1 MGLKNILVH
10 LDTQL
15 HTEQRLD
22 CALALARQHGA
33 RVIGL
38 SVITHSLLEPAEQDT
53 IRAEIQ
59 LQELFERKVDQ
70 AGVDAEWHRIDVRV
84 LQRSVAEVVNHYAC
98 FADLIVVGQPDSR
111 SKNTNGSADLPA
123 RVILGSG
130 HPVLIVPYAGVFTS
144 VGEKVLVAWHAG
156 RESSR
161 ALNDA
166 LPILKR
172 ADQVHIFE
180 VNPTDQERED
190 LELLCAHLADHSV
203 TARAE
208 TSIVTELGIGD
219 VLLNRVAD
227 GGNDL
232 LVMGAYA
239 YTHFGTYVLGD
250 VARHILRHM
259 TVPVI
264 MSH

>member
-10 LDTQL
+10 LDTQP
-15 HTEQRLD
+15 HTEQRLE
-22 CALALARQHGA
+22 CALALAKKSGA
-33 RVIGL
+33 RIIGL
-38 SVITHSLLEPAEQDT
+38 SVITHSLLDPAEQDA

-59 LQELFERKVDQ
+59 LQELFERKVEQ
-70 AGVDAEWHRIDVRV
+70 AEVDAEWQRVDVRV
-84 LQRSVAEVVNHYAC
+84 MQRSVAEVVNHYAC

-111 SKNTNGSADLPA
+111 SKNTNGTADLPA

-130 HPVLIVPYAGVFTS
+130 RPVLIVPYAGVFSS

-180 VNPTDQERED
+180 VNPTEQARED
-190 LELLCAHLADHSV
+190 LERLCVHLADHAV

-208 TSIVTELGIGD
+208 TSVVTELAIGD

-227 GGNDL
+227 GGSDL

-250 VARHILRHM
+250 IAKHIMRHM

>member
-10 LDTQL
+10 LDTQA

-22 CALALARQHGA
+22 CSLALARRHGA
-33 RVIGL
+33 RIIGL
-38 SVITHSLLEPAEQDT
+38 FVVTHPLLSPAEQDA
-53 IRAEIQ
+53 ISAEWQ
-59 LQELFERKVDQ
+59 LKEMFERKVTQ
-70 AGVDAEWHRIDVRV
+70 AGIVAELLRVDVNV
-84 LQRSVAEVVNHYAC
+84 PQRSVAEVVNHHAC
-98 FADLIVVGQPDSR
+98 FADLVVVGQADSR
-111 SKNTNGSADLPA
+111 HKSGTADLPA

-130 HPVLIVPYAGVFTS
+130 RPVLTIPYAGTFGL
-144 VGEKVLVAWHAG
+144 VGESTLVAWKAG
-156 RESSR
+156 RESTR
-161 ALNDA
+161 ALSDA

-172 ADQVHIFE
+172 SGQAQIFE
-180 VNPTDQERED
+180 VNPAEQGRED
-190 LELLCAHLADHSV
+190 LDRLCAHLAEHGVS
-203 TARAE
+203 ARAE
-208 TSIVTELGIGD
+208 TSIVTEIGIGD

-259 TVPVI
+259 TVPVL

>member
-10 LDTQL
+10 LDTQA
-15 HTEQRLD
+15 HTEQRLE
-22 CALALARQHGA
+22 CSLALARQHGA
-33 RVIGL
+33 RIIGL
-38 SVITHSLLEPAEQDT
+38 FVVTHPLLSPAEQDA
-53 IRAEIQ
+53 ISAEWQ
-59 LQELFERKVDQ
+59 LKEMFERKVTQ
-70 AGVDAEWHRIDVRV
+70 AGIIAELQRVDVNV

-98 FADLIVVGQPDSR
+98 FADLVVVGQADYRSR
-111 SKNTNGSADLPA
+111 HKFGTTDLPA

-130 HPVLIVPYAGVFTS
+130 RPVLIMPYAGTFGL
-144 VGEKVLVAWHAG
+144 VGESTLVAWKAG
-156 RESSR
+156 RESTR
-161 ALNDA
+161 ALSDA

-172 ADQVHIFE
+172 SGQAQIFE
-180 VNPTDQERED
+180 VNPTEQGRGD
-190 LELLCAHLADHSV
+190 LDRLCAHLADHGV
-203 TARAE
+203 CARAE
-208 TSIVTELGIGD
+208 TSIVTEIGIGD

-250 VARHILRHM
+250 IARHILRHM